1 MALLAWA
8 WVGSVFGLL
17 GVPWLALTGRRA
29 AACVVLGLALG
40 LAAASTALA
49 WALNPEPRTQAAGVA
64 AWAAVVVLAALAL
77 AAARRPHWQRPVLLG
92 GALVCAA
99 MAAFGA
105 YLVAGF
111 RIF

>member
-8 WVGSVFGLL
+8 LVGSVFGLVC
-17 GVPWLALTGRRA
+17 VPWLALTGRRA

-40 LAAASTALA
+40 LVAASTALA
-49 WALNPEPRTQAAGVA
+49 WAWNPEPRTQAAGVA
-64 AWAAVVVLAALAL
+64 VWAGVALLAALAL
-77 AAARRPHWQRPVLLG
+77 AAARRPRWQRAVLLT
-92 GALVCAA
+92 GALACAA
-99 MAAFGA
+99 MAAFGV